1 MENPTRSALYKSVI
15 AQRKNEL
22 IEILSNI
29 LPSGRPFVWEVG
41 CGHGHFLTGFAQAH
55 PEQLCIGVDME
66 SKRIERAHR
75 KRDRARLPNL
85 HFVHGEA
92 RLFLDALP
100 PDATFLTI
108 FVLFPDPWPKLR
120 HHKHRIMQPDFLS
133 AVARRAG
140 AGAQLCFRTDFQPYF
155 TEAMAA
161 VRDHPDW
168 RIIEEPWPFEYE
180 TVFQSRAESYYSF
193 VARRCQAPP

>member
-1 MENPTRSALYKSVI
+1 MENPKQAALYRLIIS
-15 AQRKNEL
+15 QRKSD
-22 IEILSNI
+22 IGDILRKI

-41 CGHGHFLTGFAQAH
+41 CGHGHFLTEFAQVH

-66 SKRIERAHR
+66 SKRIERAYR

-92 RLFLDALP
+92 KLFLEALP
-100 PDATFLTI
+100 SGAEFSTI

-120 HHKHRIMQPDFLS
+120 HHKHRILQPDFLT
-133 AVARRAG
+133 AVARKAG
-140 AGAQLCFRTDFQPYF
+140 ERTQLCFRTDFQPYF

-161 VRDHPDW
+161 VRDHQDW
-168 RIIEEPWPFEYE
+168 RIVEEPWPFEYE
-180 TVFQSRAESYYSF
+180 TVFQGRADSYHSF
-193 VARRCQAPP
+193 IARRRLPAP